1 VANISSN
8 IKIIDSNYV
17 TQNMKQLQRQQL
29 QSPKGIQRFFSDKS
43 VSIQSVETEEE
54 GQSKININKLSQ
66 HYIRNKI
73 NLTPKSFTLQMKI

>member
-1 VANISSN
+1 MANISN
-8 IKIIDSNYV
+8 IKIIDSNYA
-17 TQNMKQLQRQQL
+17 QNMKQLQ
-29 QSPKGIQRFFSDKS
+29 SPKDIQKYFSGKS
-43 VSIQSVETEEE
+43 VPIESIETEEE